1 MSNTTKKVYKA
12 TLLADRKSLP
22 QDIVG
27 RLAKKYNLPD
37 HIIEYIIRSEFAFVY
52 HSIIKKEFKNVR
64 LHYLGVFGIAEKRK
78 QKIIERKAIK
88 DATIGSN

>member
-1 MSNTTKKVYKA
+1 MANYIKQIYK
-12 TLLADRKSLP
+12 TNLLNDRKSLP
-22 QDIVG
+22 QDVIG
-27 RLAKKYNLPD
+27 KIAKKYNLPD

-52 HSIIKKEFKNVR
+52 HSIVKKEFKNVR

-78 QKIIERKAIK
+78 QKIIERKALK